1 MVVSFVTFS
10 FLSIMTHVVQ
20 FEAHADG
27 IFQETLPPASVNGRQ
42 ISLFIKINP
51 PILTSENIQD
61 RYLFIRVFDAN
72 TNQTIQHDSIQITIT
87 KHDQLLV
94 RELFHTHTGYLTL
107 RITPTNTIGQWTVY
121 GNENFVLGWM
131 ADEGGNI
138 DLLAPVLGESGL
150 YHIHMELIFMD
161 TDKSQFA
168 EKDIPKF
175 DSALSVGDVA
185 NNIIT
190 YHENTYNTNLISYY
204 DKTSNFNFDPSNLQ
218 ASWSMPFD
226 WNTTRFQNMPIYV
239 HEELHIP
246 KSFKEFSS
254 TPTYVASV
262 NGEPITGRRLIVDP
276 YSQGNTI
283 IAHILLNK
291 PDILN
296 LAKKMPAGTNTMN
309 FTLAPATPN
318 VKTSSSVLTDFG
330 GWGIKLG
337 WNPTQIAPNSQNN
350 LQLVFFDA
358 FTEQQVG
365 GDVNYDLKILDNNGD
380 TMVSKINMS
389 AKSGKDSQV
398 LNLPGNGIYRLE
410 INVKSI
416 VNYGIPDTSR
426 IGIARGDIVIP
437 STAVP
442 DSGGVNNTIPELPSN
457 PTMVLV
463 VSIAFV
469 IGMMYYTKTRNLMV

>member
-1 MVVSFVTFS
+1 
-10 FLSIMTHVVQ
+10 
-20 FEAHADG
+20 
-27 IFQETLPPASVNGRQ
+27 
-42 ISLFIKINP
+42 
-51 PILTSENIQD
+51 
-61 RYLFIRVFDAN
+61 
-72 TNQTIQHDSIQITIT
+72 
-87 KHDQLLV
+87 
-94 RELFHTHTGYLTL
+94 
-107 RITPTNTIGQWTVY
+107 
-121 GNENFVLGWM
+121 
-131 ADEGGNI
+131 
-138 DLLAPVLGESGL
+138 
-150 YHIHMELIFMD
+150 
-161 TDKSQFA
+161 
-168 EKDIPKF
+168 
-175 DSALSVGDVA
+175 
-185 NNIIT
+185 
-190 YHENTYNTNLISYY
+190 
-204 DKTSNFNFDPSNLQ
+204 
-218 ASWSMPFD
+218 MPFD
-226 WNTTRFQNMPIYV
+226 WNTTRFQKIPIFV
-239 HEELHIP
+239 HEEVHIP